1 MEKTIKEGEKNSM
14 DKEYKSKRRW
24 GSLILNF
31 LLYGGWILVVG
42 AVLGIIV
49 LMSA

>member
-1 MEKTIKEGEKNSM
+1 MEKAIKEGEKNSM
-14 DKEYKSKRRW
+14 GKEEKRKRKW

-42 AVLGIIV
+42 AALGIIV
-49 LMSA
+49 LFSA